1 MNTDVDRCNRSML
14 ALTNSAVH
22 IPGNG
27 ICLDNK
33 NPHSPGC
40 NVSLL
45 AADDIVTWNLLT
57 RLNILWYIQSN
68 LPKWSPHLSSHLLKV
83 IFFLSC
89 KTSYELNLF

>member
-33 NPHSPGC
+33 NPHSPAC
-40 NVSLL
+40 NVSVL

-68 LPKWSPHLSSHLLKV
+68 LPKWSPHLSSRL
-83 IFFLSC
+83 
-89 KTSYELNLF
+89 Y